1 MSGKK
6 RIWKYLGLLVLVL
19 VVTVS
24 AFLLLVKQS
33 LPHTA
38 GTMTEG
44 SCQDLGE
51 GAGSGHEPR
60 TQRILVTYASKY
72 SSTASVAEAVM
83 ATLCDDGFMV
93 DLRWVQNVEDVTTY
107 DGVVLGSPIYWG
119 FWLPTAMD
127 FLEQQGQILA
137 NRKVAYFI
145 LANVVANDKDTPENR
160 KKAMDVFVAPVLEDF
175 PAIKPIGGVGIF
187 GGRIEHSNLTGFES
201 LMMDLF
207 GFEDNDSRNFA
218 KVKAWSEEV
227 ARAFAKD

>member
-6 RIWKYLGLLVLVL
+6 RIWKYFGLLVLVL
-19 VVTVS
+19 VVIVS

-107 DGVVLGSPIYWG
+107 DGVVLGSPI
-119 FWLPTAMD
+119 
-127 FLEQQGQILA
+127 
-137 NRKVAYFI
+137 
-145 LANVVANDKDTPENR
+145 
-160 KKAMDVFVAPVLEDF
+160 
-175 PAIKPIGGVGIF
+175 
-187 GGRIEHSNLTGFES
+187 
-201 LMMDLF
+201 
-207 GFEDNDSRNFA
+207 
-218 KVKAWSEEV
+218 
-227 ARAFAKD
+227 